1 MKGIV
6 WGNCWISAVNQLDK
20 IATKYEQLHINPYSN
35 N

>member
-20 IATKYEQLHINPYSN
+20 IATKYEYSILTLFK
-35 N
+35 